1 MREERERLAK
11 SAVLAIA
18 RLTEATSRKCYVI
31 NFSEDIQTL
40 LIRDLKNDFPMLVDF
55 LQRRFYGGTDARP
68 AFAEAL
74 MMLRTHGWQRAD
86 VVMISDFEMPPV
98 GDELMKQI
106 MGVKHRDTSFY
117 ALVFG
122 SRPEMDYL
130 SICDRTWEMEIPLSA
145 R

>member
-1 MREERERLAK
+1 MREGRERLAK

-31 NFSEDIQTL
+31 NFSEDIRTL
-40 LIRDLKNDFPMLVDF
+40 LIRDLKTDFPMLVDF
-55 LQRRFYGGTDARP
+55 LQRRFDGGTDARP

-86 VVMISDFEMPPV
+86 VVMISDFEMPPP
-98 GDELMKQI
+98 DDALLADI
-106 MGVKHRDTSFY
+106 HRARLRGTSFY

-122 SRPEMDYL
+122 SHPETDYL
-130 SICDRTWEMEIPLSA
+130 HECEKYWDMY
-145 R
+145 